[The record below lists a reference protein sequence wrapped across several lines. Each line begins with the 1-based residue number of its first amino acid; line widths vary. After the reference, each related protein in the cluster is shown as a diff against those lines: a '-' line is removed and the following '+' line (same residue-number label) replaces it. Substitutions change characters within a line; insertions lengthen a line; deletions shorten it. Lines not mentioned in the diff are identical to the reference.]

1 MYLFFFSSS
10 SITRIGEGI
19 KKILEGKDFKKG
31 GGRNYIQV
39 FSNGGWQ
46 TIIACLYIYFFRSH
60 FFFKRKNNVVGDR
73 GEDQK
78 EQQMVIDERNSSI
91 SLKTYLQCFS
101 LAAYACCCGDTW
113 ASELGI
119 LSQSNPRLIIMPW
132 KVVP

>member
-1 MYLFFFSSS
+1 M
-10 SITRIGEGI
+10 GEI
-19 KKILEGKDFKKG
+19 IYKF
-31 GGRNYIQV
+31 